1 MISLLQNKAKA
12 ILEYLY
18 MILSKFFIGTI
29 KGIKFFSIQIFMW
42 IAIELF
48 FYMLGFTVN
57 WGRFG
62 VLALSLLICIFAY
75 TMFYSWF
82 YSFVQIRL
90 KNIFIPYII
99 YAGLVYL
106 EIVKVNDWNFK
117 IVTVD
122 KYMLGGWLIPL
133 YGLSILILKKLIKK
147 WLCNYPKIMN
157 MIRIVLNVFTVLL
170 VCLILFIFLKGRL

>member
-18 MILSKFFIGTI
+18 MILSKFFSGTI
-29 KGIKFFSIQIFMW
+29 NGIKFFSIQIFMW

-48 FYMLGFTVN
+48 L
-57 WGRFG
+57 
-62 VLALSLLICIFAY
+62 
-75 TMFYSWF
+75 
-82 YSFVQIRL
+82 
-90 KNIFIPYII
+90 
-99 YAGLVYL
+99 
-106 EIVKVNDWNFK
+106 NFK

-157 MIRIVLNVFTVLL
+157 MIRMVLNVFTLLL